1 MEIKNL
7 QYKKFCA
14 YGFLRNLRFF
24 EAFLMLFL
32 LEKGMSFSQIGILYA
47 CKEIAL
53 NLFEIPSGVIADTWG
68 RKYTLASSFIIFI
81 ISFLVFTYSYNFA
94 LFILAFVL
102 FGFADAFRTG
112 IHKAIMTDYLEL
124 KGWIEHRTW
133 YYGNTRAW
141 SQRGLAVSS
150 LFAGLFVLY
159 SGSYEYIFLFT
170 IIPYLVSFALLLTYP
185 NILNRALK
193 TKKKSRWSQMG
204 ESWTN
209 FFQIIKQPRVLL
221 VVVNSASFTAF
232 QRSVK
237 DYLQPTLVAAF
248 ATLPVLLDLGL
259 RQKNGL
265 LIGFVFFCIYLL
277 TAWASSASGKVKNN
291 KLKRFSNLTF
301 LLGVCAGIFIGVFYE
316 VKLWWL
322 SIVFFALVFV
332 VENLRK
338 PTVTSL
344 VSEEVPTKNLASVL
358 SAQSQIR
365 TIISAFIS
373 VALGYLA
380 DWLGIGVALILVSVG
395 VMTIYLFIRNCTTRR
410 SVKI

>member
-193 TKKKSRWSQMG
+193 TKKKSRWSQMA

-291 KLKRFSNLTF
+291 KLKRFSNITF